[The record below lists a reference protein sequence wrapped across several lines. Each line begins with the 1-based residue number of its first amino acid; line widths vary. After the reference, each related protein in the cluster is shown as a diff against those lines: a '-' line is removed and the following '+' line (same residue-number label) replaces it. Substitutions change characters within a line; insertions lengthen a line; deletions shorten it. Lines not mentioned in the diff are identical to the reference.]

1 MSVSD
6 QKKKQIIEAAIA
18 EFQEKGF
25 AGASMD
31 RISERAQVSKRTV
44 YNHFESKEVLFKGI
58 NQCLADQI
66 NSALE
71 LPYDPEL
78 PIRETL
84 LRLGRAEGDL
94 MINPCFMSLARMI
107 MSETIR
113 DPELAADMNAR
124 MTKLSVFAEQIGLA
138 AQEGKL
144 SAEDPSVAAEQF
156 SRLDQIARLLS
167 QYIRRE
173 SPQPGGDGQN
183 HRRKRRSFPGEIWRL
198 TALSAQK
205 GTPGGACAACR
216 QVWEPVHAPWRN

>member
-6 QKKKQIIEAAIA
+6 QKKKQIVEAAIA
-18 EFQEKGF
+18 EFQEKGY

-44 YNHFESKEVLFKGI
+44 YNHFESKDVLFRAI

-71 LPYDPEL
+71 LSYDPDL
-78 PIRETL
+78 PIRDAL
-84 LRLGRAEGDL
+84 VRLGWAEGEL

-124 MTKLSVFAEQIGLA
+124 MTKLVVFAEFIERA
-138 AQEGKL
+138 TKEDKL
-144 SAEDPSVAAEQF
+144 KAEDPAVAAEQF
-156 SRLDQIARLLS
+156 LGLIKSRAFFPNIYAARVPD
-167 QYIRRE
+167 RE
-173 SPQPGGDGQN
+173 
-183 HRRKRRSFPGEIWRL
+183 EIGKIIEESVDLFLARYGV
-198 TALSAQK
+198 ASVAKSA
-205 GTPGGACAACR
+205 A
-216 QVWEPVHAPWRN
+216 E